1 MVWSLVIRSRLLLIA
16 VLLFAVLV
24 PVVSHPVVHAQDE
37 ESQGD
42 ASDDGATGEDLYYEE
57 APTYEEEPTYDDA
70 QLGDEGTPDDS
81 VEEVDLSWL
90 PNTPYRPLDFSPFE
104 EALAKITPERMIEL
118 QGMIVEA
125 DVQQLQQL
133 MEAGKLSSQELILF
147 SIDRIRTYDAG
158 QLNAIT
164 QINPDALYLAH
175 LRDVQRTNGESRGPL
190 QGIPVLLK
198 ENIATDDSLATTA
211 GAIALADSTPS
222 HDAFLVQQLRDAG
235 AVILG
240 KTNMTEWANWMHMSI
255 ANGYSAFGGQ
265 TDSPFG
271 GDPSG
276 SSTGNAVAVTSNF
289 APLAI
294 GTETIGSIISPA
306 SYASIVGMHPTTGLI
321 SSDNIIPL
329 SPIWDT
335 AGPMGKTVTDIAT
348 AMTVFVGQLDTAE
361 TRSALATPVAGIDF
375 MGALDPNALQGV
387 RLGLVG
393 PDPSMSDED
402 VLASFNI
409 NGVLDS
415 LQAAGAEVVVV
426 QQPGMEEPDWW
437 RIIACGLR
445 DGVNAYLAAN
455 QLEPATLADII
466 AFNNSDPDLYMPLG
480 QARLEEAQDCE
491 LTSAE
496 ESELT
501 SESTTMTQTYIDDL
515 LVSNNLDA
523 LVSLDDSWSF
533 QYGLAGYPAITVPR
547 GLIGDWRGGLTFI
560 GTSNTDAQL
569 IGYAYAFEQTGPYRV
584 VPNLVVTSVDGT
596 PESDA

>member
-1 MVWSLVIRSRLLLIA
+1 MNRLRLLLVV
-16 VLLFAVLV
+16 VLMFTVML
-24 PVVSHPVVHAQDE
+24 PVISHPVVHAQDE
-37 ESQGD
+37 ESLGD
-42 ASDDGATGEDLYYEE
+42 TSDDGSTGEDLYDEE
-57 APTYEEEPTYDDA
+57 APTYDDA
-70 QLGDEGTPDDS
+70 QLADESTPDDS
-81 VEEVDLSWL
+81 VEEADLSWL

-104 EALAKITPERMIEL
+104 EALAEITPARMVEL

-125 DVQQLQQL
+125 DVEQLQQL

-147 SIDRIRTYDAG
+147 CIDRIRTYDAG

-175 LRDVQRTNGESRGPL
+175 LRDVQRTNGESKGPL

-198 ENIATDDSLATTA
+198 ENIATDDALATTA
-211 GAIALADSTPS
+211 GAIALADSPAA

-321 SSDNIIPL
+321 SSDNVIPL
-329 SPIWDT
+329 SPAWDT
-335 AGPMGKTVTDIAT
+335 AGPMGKTVSDIAT
-348 AMTVFVGQLDTAE
+348 AMTVFSGQLDTAD
-361 TRSALATPVAGIDF
+361 TRSALATPVAGVDF
-375 MGALDPNALQGV
+375 MSMLDPNALQGV

-415 LQAAGAEVVVV
+415 LEAAGAEVVVV
-426 QQPGMEEPDWW
+426 QQPGMDEPDWW
-437 RIIACGLR
+437 HIIACGLR
-445 DGVNAYLAAN
+445 DGVNAYLAEN
-455 QLEPATLADII
+455 QLQPATLADII
-466 AFNNSDPDLYMPLG
+466 AINNSDPDTYMPLG
-480 QARLEEAQDCE
+480 QARLEEAEDCALSTAEEAE
-491 LTSAE
+491 LTIDA
-496 ESELT
+496 
-501 SESTTMTQTYIDDL
+501 TMMMQTYIDDL
-515 LVSNNLDA
+515 LVSNDLDA
-523 LVSLDDSWSF
+523 LVSLDDSWSLP
-533 QYGLAGYPAITVPR
+533 YGLAGYPAITVPR
-547 GLIGDWRGGLTFI
+547 GLIGDWRGGVTFI
-560 GTSNTDAQL
+560 GTSCTDAQL
-569 IGYAYAFEQTGPYRV
+569 IGYAYAFEQTGPQRV
-584 VPNLVVTSVDGT
+584 VPNLVVASEDGT

>member
-1 MVWSLVIRSRLLLIA
+1 MIRIRLFLVA
-16 VLLFAVLV
+16 ALFFTALV
-24 PVVSHPVVHAQDE
+24 PLVSHPVVHAQDE
-37 ESQGD
+37 AAQEDPAGD
-42 ASDDGATGEDLYYEE
+42 GSSGEDLY
-57 APTYEEEPTYDDA
+57 YEEEPTYDDT
-70 QLGDEGTPDDS
+70 QLTDDGTPEDTG
-81 VEEVDLSWL
+81 EEADLSWL

-104 EALAKITPERMIEL
+104 DALASITTERMVEL

-133 MEAGKLSSQELILF
+133 MEAGKLTSQELVLF
-147 SIDRIRTYDAG
+147 YIDRIRTYDAG
-158 QLNAIT
+158 QLNSVT

-175 LRDVQRTNGESRGPL
+175 LRDVQRANGESKGPL

-198 ENIATDDSLATTA
+198 ENIATDDALATTA
-211 GAIALADSTPS
+211 GAIALADSPAA
-222 HDAFLVQQLRDAG
+222 HDAYLVQQLRDAG
-235 AVILG
+235 AVVLG

-306 SYASIVGMHPTTGLI
+306 TYASIVGMHPTTGLI

-329 SPIWDT
+329 SPAWDT
-335 AGPMGKTVTDIAT
+335 AGPMGKTVTDIAM
-348 AMTVFVGQLDTAE
+348 AMTVFAGQLDTADS
-361 TRSALATPVAGIDF
+361 RSAVATPIAGVDF
-375 MGALDPNALQGV
+375 LGALDPNALQGV

-393 PDPSMSDED
+393 PDPSMSDDD

-426 QQPGMEEPDWW
+426 QQPGMDEPDWW
-437 RIIACGLR
+437 HIIACGLR
-445 DGVNAYLAAN
+445 DGVNAYLAEN
-455 QLEPATLADII
+455 QLEPATLEDII
-466 AFNNSDPDLYMPLG
+466 AFNNTDPDTYMPLG
-480 QARLEEAQDCE
+480 QARLEEAESCEMTADEEAE
-491 LTSAE
+491 LT
-496 ESELT
+496 T
-501 SESTTMTQTYIDDL
+501 SSTEMTQAYIDDL
-515 LVSNNLDA
+515 LQSNDLDA

-547 GLIGDWRGGLTFI
+547 GLIGDWRGGLTFV
-560 GTSNTDAQL
+560 GTSCTDAQL
-569 IGYAYAFEQTGPYRV
+569 IGYAYAFEQTGPHRV
-584 VPNLVVTSVDGT
+584 VPNLVVTSVEGT
-596 PESDA
+596 PESVG